1 MIGFNHFN
9 PDGDPHMVDI
19 SEKDTT
25 SRTAIAEGRMTMLA
39 ETLSLIRDRGHKKG
53 DVIQVAQLAGIMGAK
68 KTADLIPLCHPLG
81 LDHVAVDLEMDE
93 ALPGVRITA
102 TCRVTGRTGIE
113 MEAMTAVS
121 VAALTIYDM
130 CKAVDRGMAIGAIR
144 LTHKSGGKSGDFNAE

>member
-1 MIGFNHFN
+1 MTGFNHFN

-68 KTADLIPLCHPLG
+68 KTADLIPLCRPIG
-81 LDHVAVDLEMDE
+81 LTHVSVDISIEDDGLLIRAE
-93 ALPGVRITA
+93 
-102 TCRVTGRTGIE
+102 CRVTGQTGVE
-113 MEAMTAVS
+113 ME
-121 VAALTIYDM
+121 
-130 CKAVDRGMAIGAIR
+130 
-144 LTHKSGGKSGDFNAE
+144 H